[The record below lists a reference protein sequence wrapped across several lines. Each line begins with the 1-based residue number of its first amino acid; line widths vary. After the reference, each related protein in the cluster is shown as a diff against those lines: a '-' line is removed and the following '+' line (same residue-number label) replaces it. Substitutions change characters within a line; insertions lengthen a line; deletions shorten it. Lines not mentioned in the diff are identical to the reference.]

1 MMNKTFHEEY
11 PVPKNGTYTL
21 KVSVRASSD
30 THYVILC
37 ESRRWLFE
45 GDLAKGEE
53 REHSFTVNVCDIHMF
68 DTQYTHRTALS
79 VEAMGDVS
87 LECSVSPCS
96 APTIYIAGDS
106 TVTDQPAEYPY
117 NASSTYCGW
126 GQMFPLYLKEGIAVS
141 NHAQSGSTTAEF
153 MQSNW
158 LVIRERIKPGDFLVV
173 EFGHNDQKIKELAA
187 FEGYIDNLRYYA
199 EAAKAL
205 GAKVI
210 FCSPINRIIFEPD
223 GTLKNLLGE
232 YRRAVETAA
241 GESGAVFVDLWTRS
255 TEYMEAAGPEDAWDY
270 FWSDGKTRDYTHT
283 NDIGGKVMAKFVAQ
297 ELLKAG
303 MEPIASHIKSDE
315 IKTPLPKPSGK
326 KNTAQNIND
335 YRSVGLVNIPDLVD
349 IDKDIRNI

>member
-283 NDIGGKVMAKFVAQ
+283 NDIGGKVIAKFVAQ

-303 MEPIASHIKSDE
+303 VEPIASHIKSEE

-335 YRSVGLVNIPDLVD
+335 YRSVGLVNVPDLAD